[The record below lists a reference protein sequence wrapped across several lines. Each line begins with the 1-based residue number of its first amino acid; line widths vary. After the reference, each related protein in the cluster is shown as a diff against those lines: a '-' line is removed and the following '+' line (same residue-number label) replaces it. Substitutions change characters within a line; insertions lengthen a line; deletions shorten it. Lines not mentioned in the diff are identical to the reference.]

1 MLRPETVE
9 SYFIMWRITR
19 NQKYRDWGWQLV
31 EALDKYCKVEE
42 GGYAGIHNVWRDLG
56 DQKDNV
62 QQSWFLAETLK
73 YLYLL
78 FCDDDVISLDKW
90 VFNTEAHPLPIR
102 GANALYREHNQSIG
116 NNKPK

>member
-9 SYFIMWRITR
+9 SYFIMWRVTHH
-19 NQKYRDWGWQLV
+19 QKYRNWGWQVV
-31 EALDKYCKVEE
+31 EALDKYCRTDE
-42 GGYAGIHNVWRDLG
+42 GGYAGIKDVW
-56 DQKDNV
+56 QASVVEKDDV

-90 VFNTEAHPLPIR
+90 VFNTEAHPLPMNN
-102 GANALYREHNQSIG
+102 GNPYYRKMYSQKH
-116 NNKPK
+116 